1 MALADRRPLGFP
13 VTSTPASPS
22 FNPTQ
27 LNSIPRN
34 ESSKDLESD
43 SIDQDYS
50 QNDSSSIKSTINNL
64 KGKNSE
70 NDIKPL
76 TPEKSLSPIELS
88 PTTSR
93 SISPD
98 SLVNQ
103 DHEFSP
109 KKNLSS
115 VTSKSSTPLDI
126 SPIKSKEKKQKNTSR
141 APIATGISTTIPVTG
156 EKPKPDATGD
166 PSLEDDVLYAIFVIL
181 YEKDP
186 DGLGMTVKQICDV
199 LIEQHPQMANLSTK
213 TSNLVSAKLN
223 AYVKRVEKG
232 DSNLK
237 YALSRDWADA
247 SPKRMV
253 YVYRGLLAPDFHLH
267 VKIIMEKQK
276 KEKEEREK
284 LQEQNKDQNLD
295 YQDNLDSFDQDSKKN
310 QEFISNDE
318 SSPFSKPLN
327 NSKDSLNLEPIQS
340 NDPINKKLNK
350 NQQIKSQNLKNSRLQ
365 SNDYLEATKQASL
378 SKPRRQTMF
387 DLGVT
392 KHTFLENPLDKSN
405 LFVPYSSA
413 PVTASLNDSSK
424 DSLTDDNNDFN
435 DNFNS
440 TLSHSNKKNQVDSDL
455 DFEDFEVF
463 NDDEDDSDFYIEH
476 LKKNNKRSK
485 SMSYLSNKKNK
496 ILTAAAAAPRA
507 PRTPCSHSPNA
518 AAAAAALHAAAL
530 KAISKSSESSDSSS
544 NSASSSNESSSKGS
558 PSDSISSSDSIP
570 QTKNG
575 KWLNVVRSGFLTQ
588 DIGAPEDLKLSDLD
602 KFFN

>member
-276 KEKEEREK
+276 KEKEE
-284 LQEQNKDQNLD
+284 Q
-295 YQDNLDSFDQDSKKN
+295 
-310 QEFISNDE
+310 
-318 SSPFSKPLN
+318 
-327 NSKDSLNLEPIQS
+327 
-340 NDPINKKLNK
+340 
-350 NQQIKSQNLKNSRLQ
+350 
-365 SNDYLEATKQASL
+365 ATKQASL